1 MADSSSKQPLA
12 REIRHG
18 KNMMNLP
25 AGGKNKGSENIDQFR
40 CFSLVKS
47 QALEVEIYSQ
57 SAQQFIV
64 HVVKSKHWV

>member
-1 MADSSSKQPLA
+1 MADSSNKQPFA

-18 KNMMNLP
+18 KNMKNLP
-25 AGGKNKGSENIDQFR
+25 AGGKNKGSENIDQFS

-57 SAQQFIV
+57 SAQLIGFGCFILYT
-64 HVVKSKHWV
+64 W